1 MKVKFLV
8 LYGLCLSLM
17 TGCQE
22 QSQLSS
28 SNQTVD
34 RTLINTLNQIQVENA
49 IVAQHCLFPYHF
61 VTERESL
68 NELGQRELEVLIRHL
83 GQRGGTLTV
92 RRGQTPVE
100 LYESR
105 LNYVVQYLKDAGVQ
119 MHLVKIGDGTIGGKG
134 MASEQ
139 VIEILKSAAVK
150 PGSALV
156 KTQTK

>member
-1 MKVKFLV
+1 MKVKLLV

-22 QSQLSS
+22 QSRLSS

-61 VTERESL
+61 VTDRDSL
-68 NELGQRELEVLIRHL
+68 NELGQRELGVLIRHL
-83 GQRGGTLTV
+83 AQRGGTLTV

-100 LYESR
+100 LYEAR

-119 MHLVKIGDGTIGGKG
+119 MHLVKIGDGAIGGEG
-134 MASEQ
+134 MESEQ
-139 VIEILKSAAVK
+139 VIEVLKNSNET
-150 PGSALV
+150 PGSTLV
-156 KTQTK
+156 KTQAK